1 MIKLERAQKETLATA
16 IQDYMQDELSLEI
29 GQFDSEFLIDFIT
42 EKLAPIYYNK
52 GIEDAKTV
60 IERRMLEMSDELYEI
75 EQEVQ
80 L

>member
-1 MIKLERAQKETLATA
+1 MIKLERAQKEALATA
-16 IQDYMQDELSLEI
+16 IQDYMQDELEVEI

-52 GIEDAKTV
+52 GIEDAKAV

>member
-1 MIKLERAQKETLATA
+1 MIKLERSQQEILAVA
-16 IQDYMQDELSLEI
+16 IQDYMQDELSVEI

-52 GIEDAKTV
+52 GIEDAKAV

>member
-80 L
+80 I

>member
-1 MIKLERAQKETLATA
+1 MIKLERAQKEALATA
-16 IQDYMQDELSLEI
+16 IQDYMQDELEVEI

-52 GIEDAKTV
+52 GIEDAKNV
-60 IERRMLEMSDELYEI
+60 IERRMLEMTDELYEI

>member
-16 IQDYMQDELSLEI
+16 IQDYMQDELDVEI

-42 EKLAPIYYNK
+42 EKLGPIYYNK
-52 GIEDAKTV
+52 GVEDAKSLV
-60 IERRMLEMSDELYEI
+60 ERRMLEVSEDLYEI
-75 EQEVQ
+75 EQEVK

>member
-1 MIKLERAQKETLATA
+1 MIKLERAQKETLAAA

-80 L
+80 I

>member
-52 GIEDAKTV
+52 GIEDAKIV

-80 L
+80 I

>member
-16 IQDYMQDELSLEI
+16 IQDYMQDELDVEI

-42 EKLAPIYYNK
+42 EKLGPIYYNK
-52 GIEDAKTV
+52 GGEDAKSLV
-60 IERRMLEMSDELYEI
+60 ERRMLEVSEELYEI
-75 EQEVQ
+75 EQEVK

>member
-1 MIKLERAQKETLATA
+1 MIKLERAQKEILAVA
-16 IQDYMQDELSLEI
+16 IQDYMQDELSVEI

-52 GIEDAKTV
+52 GIEDAKAV
-60 IERRMLEMSDELYEI
+60 IERRMLEISDELYEI

>member
-16 IQDYMQDELSLEI
+16 IQDYMQDELSLEV

-80 L
+80 I

>member
-1 MIKLERAQKETLATA
+1 MIKLERAQKEALATA
-16 IQDYMQDELSLEI
+16 IQDYMQDELEVEI

-60 IERRMLEMSDELYEI
+60 IERRMLEMTDELYEI
-75 EQEVQ
+75 EQEAQ

>member
-1 MIKLERAQKETLATA
+1 MIKLDRTQKETLANA
-16 IQDYMQDELSLEI
+16 IQDYMQDELSVEI

-52 GIEDAKTV
+52 GIADAKTV
-60 IERRMLEMSDELYEI
+60 IERRMLEMTDELYEI
-75 EQEVQ
+75 EQEVE